1 MRSGNTAVVGVGPVG
16 GILGAYLIRAG
27 FDVAL
32 VDVNEAHVD
41 RMRKDGLAIEGPA
54 GFTVPAKRSYFSLH
68 EAIDAG
74 EQFDLVYVCVKTS
87 VINQVAEVLPG
98 ALTKTG
104 AVVGFHNGIDTEGS
118 LVSAVGPERV
128 IRGVTNYAGNR
139 TAPGRIRMT
148 FFNPPNYVGGVR
160 SGDSGSDAR
169 AKEVAL
175 RLTEVGLVTEVSKEI
190 RRYVWEKVI
199 RNVVLAPVSALTR
212 LDMAQVMGSA
222 HGRHLVETL
231 LQEAI
236 AVAAKAGYS
245 FGDDFYDVTL
255 EYLEKAGHHK
265 PSMLSDVLENRRTE
279 IGFQNK
285 KIVEYGEKLGVPTP
299 CNRVITDL
307 VQCIDDL
314 LVE

>member
-16 GILGAYLIRAG
+16 AILGAYLIRAG

-32 VDVNEAHVD
+32 IDVNEAHVD

-74 EQFDLVYVCVKTS
+74 ERFDLVYVCVKTS
-87 VINQVAEVLPG
+87 VINRVAEVLPG

-139 TAPGRIRMT
+139 IAPGRIRMT
-148 FFNPPNYVGGVR
+148 FFNPPNHVGGVR

-175 RLTEVGLVTEVSKEI
+175 RLTEAGLATEVSKEI

-212 LDMAQVMGSA
+212 LDMAEVMDSA

-231 LQEAI
+231 LKEAI
-236 AVAAKAGYS
+236 AVSARAGYS

-265 PSMLSDVLENRRTE
+265 PSMLCDVLEKRRTE

-307 VQCIDDL
+307 VQSIDNL
-314 LVE
+314 LAR